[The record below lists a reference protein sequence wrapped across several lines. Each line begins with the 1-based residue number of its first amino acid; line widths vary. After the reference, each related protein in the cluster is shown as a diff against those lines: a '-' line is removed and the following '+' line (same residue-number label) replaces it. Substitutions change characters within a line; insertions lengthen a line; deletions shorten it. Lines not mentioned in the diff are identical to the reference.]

1 MIDFRQA
8 GRFERA
14 DSVGLID
21 ALLIV
26 VLILELMTPH
36 KVLKDEVGVRE
47 FHDHL
52 SRYVRHVADG
62 GEVIVTMRGKRIARL
77 APVDQHDPL
86 DGLRARGLVSD
97 PGAVWR
103 PGRRRE
109 QVQASVSDLVADQRR

>member
-1 MIDFRQA
+1 
-8 GRFERA
+8 
-14 DSVGLID
+14 VGLID
-21 ALLIV
+21 ASLIV

-36 KVLKDEVGVRE
+36 GVLKDEVGV
-47 FHDHL
+47 
-52 SRYVRHVADG
+52 RYVRHVADG

-109 QVQASVSDLVADQRR
+109 QVQASVADLVADQRR